1 MSDFESVV
9 DRYLAVW
16 NETSAASRRQKI
28 EELFATDFR
37 YVDPMAA
44 VTGRDELNGLIGAV
58 QQQFPGLVFS
68 AGPVVDAHH
77 DQGRFTWHLGPAG
90 GEALVIGFDVA
101 ELDADGRITQ
111 VLGFL
116 DRVPAT

>member
-16 NETSAASRRQKI
+16 NETGAVARRQRI
-28 EELFATDFR
+28 EELFAADIR

-44 VTGRDELNGLIGAV
+44 VTGHDALDALIGSV

-68 AGPVVDAHH
+68 RGDAAVDAHH

-90 GEALVIGFDVA
+90 GEALVVGFDVA
-101 ELDADGRITQ
+101 EMDAEGRISR
-111 VLGFL
+111 VSGFL
-116 DRVPAT
+116 DRVPA